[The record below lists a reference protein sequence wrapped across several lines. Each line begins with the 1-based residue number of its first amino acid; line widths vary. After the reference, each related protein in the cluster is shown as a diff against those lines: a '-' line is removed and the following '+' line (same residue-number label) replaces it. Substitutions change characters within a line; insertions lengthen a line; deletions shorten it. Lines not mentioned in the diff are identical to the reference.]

1 MLNYKTITNFFKEY
15 PEGKINLVQSDCV
28 FALTKEISFTL
39 DMTSITFRG
48 ITYTEKKYGN
58 EYVRKGN
65 FMLPFNQIIR
75 VEYIKK
81 EIGE

>member
-1 MLNYKTITNFFKEY
+1 MLNYKNIKNFFKEY

-28 FALTKEISFTL
+28 FTLTKEIIFTL
-39 DMTSITFRG
+39 DMSSITFIG
-48 ITYTEKKYGN
+48 ITYTEKKCGN

-75 VEYIKK
+75 VEYIK
-81 EIGE
+81 EEYGE